1 MLNIRELHNWATSS
15 GVYLSFFFRDLL
27 WFLSFAV
34 LQSSHTAIPVS
45 VSTYHQP
52 IFQSNLL
59 IQLSSPSHTYAKVFC
74 FLLAAFSQLLPI
86 PTEPHSE
93 GGYEIFRVWAGLM
106 FSTSVLYWVKIIFLT
121 SSANFAFYVQHN
133 GWDGPSPLYRLSAI
147 LSLPRREAPISP
159 SCWHNFRIL

>member
-1 MLNIRELHNWATSS
+1 MESICL
-15 GVYLSFFFRDLL
+15 FFFRDLL
-27 WFLSFAV
+27 WFPSFAV

-45 VSTYHQP
+45 VPTYHQA

-59 IQLSSPSHTYAKVFC
+59 IQLSSPSHTYAEVFYC
-74 FLLAAFSQLLPI
+74 FLLAALSQLLPI

-93 GGYEIFRVWAGLM
+93 GGYEIFCIWAGLM

-121 SSANFAFYVQHN
+121 SSANLAFYVQHN
-133 GWDGPSPLYRLSAI
+133 GWDGPSPLYTLSAI